1 MIHPPRSNSSRYSS
15 LSFIFRGLSL
25 IGGLGLIS
33 SGFVLAD
40 TPAESQSDQS
50 VPTAAELLQPI
61 ASAASPSAA
70 APSALSAPEPS
81 PVVPQFSQ
89 NQPTGQPQASPA
101 PVVKL
106 ESLLQ
111 SVERSN
117 VPSHLLAPTGTTNA
131 IESAP
136 LERVETPAAPESV
149 LSPAAP
155 NAIAPSSI
163 PASESAPPR
172 YTAVFIDPT
181 DYSIGATQNPDLPSI
196 VLSER
201 TTGCQITLEQ
211 GDGVPTNLCS
221 SPFAA
226 VQTAVAV
233 PQSAGNASFNIGP
246 INISP
251 NGISVGATSTASREY
266 YNRMVRPLNS
276 ARQGEQ
282 EFIFPLSIP
291 APITSLFGWRMHPI
305 HNVQRFHTGT
315 DLGAPFGTPILAAQ
329 AGRVAVS
336 NLMGGYGLTVVLR
349 HDDGT
354 TESLYGH
361 MSQLLV
367 KPGEEVEQGEV
378 IGLVGS
384 TGNSTGPHLHFEV
397 RQLTGDGWFALD
409 PTNVLQ
415 YSLAQLMQTL
425 ENPLAAFAL
434 EGEAEES
441 EFQLPFRPAQPNAS

>member
-1 MIHPPRSNSSRYSS
+1 MLMIHPPRSYSSRFSS
-15 LSFIFRGLSL
+15 LSFIFQGLSL

-33 SGFVLAD
+33 SGFALAEI
-40 TPAESQSDQS
+40 PVESQSDSS
-50 VPTAAELLQPI
+50 VPSAAELLQP
-61 ASAASPSAA
+61 A
-70 APSALSAPEPS
+70 APAAVTPAAEIAAPEPS

-89 NQPTGQPQASPA
+89 NQPTEQPESSPQ

-117 VPSHLLAPTGTTNA
+117 VPTQLIAPAAPTNA
-131 IESAP
+131 VDSAP
-136 LERVETPAAPESV
+136 LETVEAPAAPAPV
-149 LSPAAP
+149 FSPATP
-155 NAIAPSSI
+155 NTVAPSSI
-163 PASESAPPR
+163 PASETVPGG
-172 YTAVFIDPT
+172 YNAVFIDPT
-181 DYSIGATQNPDLPSI
+181 DYSIGATQSPDLPSI

-201 TTGCQITLEQ
+201 TTGCQITLDR
-211 GDGVPTNLCS
+211 GDSVPANVCNH
-221 SPFAA
+221 PFGAA
-226 VQTAVAV
+226 QAVAV
-233 PQSAGNASFNIGP
+233 APSAGNASFNLGP

-276 ARQGEQ
+276 ARQGDQ
-282 EFIFPLSIP
+282 EFVFPLSIP

-305 HNVQRFHTGT
+305 HNARRFHTGT

-336 NLMGGYGLTVVLR
+336 NLMGGYGLTVVLS
-349 HDDGT
+349 HDDGV

-367 KPGEEVEQGEV
+367 QPGEKVEQGEV

-397 RQLTGDGWFALD
+397 RQLTGDGWFAFD

-415 YSLAQLMQTL
+415 YALAELMHAL
-425 ENPLAAFAL
+425 DNPLAALNPDAK
-434 EGEAEES
+434 AEKS
-441 EFQLPFRPAQPNAS
+441 DFQLPFRPAQPNAS